1 MVKSKNII
9 AGLGVVAGLGM
20 ALLPLGAFATETTN
34 NPARTIRGVVG
45 DVISIELT
53 DDSSDEKVEAGTGG
67 RTVSIVN
74 LEPGKIN
81 DSLVHTVKVT
91 TNAQGGYDLKMAADH
106 SDLRYVT
113 SWSEDVPTADQV
125 KRATGWSSTVTI
137 NSVEG
142 TNVALAD
149 LDSTHTTTGWGYK
162 VKLAGADNYDTAGFN
177 QIPTSATMIKRKDA
191 PSNPT
196 GEYNDSYDINYG
208 IVPAKTQLSGAYEAT
223 ITYSAVTNAL

>member
-20 ALLPLGAFATETTN
+20 ALLPLGAFAAETAN
-34 NPARTIRGVVG
+34 NPSRTVRGVVG

-53 DDSSDEKVEAGTGG
+53 NDNKEKTDTSGAKLSV
-67 RTVSIVN
+67 VD
-74 LEPGKIN
+74 LEPGKLN
-81 DSLVHTVKVT
+81 ADLVHTVKVT

-113 SWSEDVPTADQV
+113 SWDSTTPTGAQV
-125 KRATGWSSTVTI
+125 KKSTAWSTTVTI
-137 NSVEG
+137 PSV
-142 TNVALAD
+142 TAANTTLANLND
-149 LDSTHTTTGWGYK
+149 DDTTTAGAWGYK
-162 VKLAGADNYDTAGFN
+162 VKLSTASDYDTAGFN
-177 QIPTSATMIKRKDA
+177 VIPTSATTIKTKAA

-196 GEYNDSYDINYG
+196 GEYNDSYSINYG
-208 IVPAKTQLSGAYEAT
+208 IRPANTQLSGAYEAT

>member
-20 ALLPLGAFATETTN
+20 ALLPLGAFAAETEN

-53 DDSSDEKVEAGTGG
+53 QDNKEKTDTSGAKLSV
-67 RTVSIVN
+67 VD
-74 LEPGKIN
+74 LEPGKLN
-81 DSLVHTVKVT
+81 ADLVHTVKVT
-91 TNAQGGYDLKMAADH
+91 TNAQGGYDLKMVADH

-113 SWSEDVPTADQV
+113 AWDSATPTGEQV
-125 KRATGWSSTVTI
+125 KKSTAWSTTVTI
-137 NSVEG
+137 PSV
-142 TNVALAD
+142 TAANTALAD
-149 LDSTHTTTGWGYK
+149 LAADSTADGAWGYK
-162 VKLAGADNYDTAGFN
+162 VKLSGASEYDTTGFN
-177 QIPTSATMIKRKDA
+177 VIPTTATSIKVKAA

-208 IVPAKTQLSGAYEAT
+208 IVPANDQLSGAYEAT

>member
-20 ALLPLGAFATETTN
+20 ALLPLGAFAAETSN

-53 DDSSDEKVEAGTGG
+53 ADTHEAVDTSN
-67 RTVSIVN
+67 TKLSVVN
-74 LEPGKIN
+74 LVPGKLN
-81 DSLVHTVKVT
+81 DDLVHTVKVT
-91 TNAQGGYDLKMAADH
+91 TNAQGGYNLKMAADH

-113 SWSEDVPTADQV
+113 TWDSAAPTGEQV
-125 KRATGWSSTVTI
+125 KKSTGWSTTVTI
-137 NSVEG
+137 PSV
-142 TNVALAD
+142 TAANTTLAN
-149 LDSTHTTTGWGYK
+149 LDDDDTTTAGAWGYK
-162 VKLAGADNYDTAGFN
+162 VKLSTASDYKTAGFN
-177 QIPTSATMIKRKDA
+177 VIPTEATTIETKAA

-208 IVPAKTQLSGAYEAT
+208 IRPANTQLSGAYEAT